1 MTNPARERESRGEA
15 ARGDLASV
23 SDPRYPIGKA
33 ELRGRLDD
41 RARATAI
48 AQIAALPA
56 AMHDAVRGLDQTQ
69 LDTPYRDGG
78 WSVRKVVHHVA
89 DSHVNSYVRCKLV
102 ATESDPP
109 LKAYDENAWS
119 TLADA
124 NASVGSSLLLLTAL
138 HERWAEFLRSL
149 PAAAFARTG
158 LHTERGKMT
167 LDDLVALYAWHGRHH
182 AAHVTT
188 LRAAKGW

>member
-1 MTNPARERESRGEA
+1 MTNPAMTNPA
-15 ARGDLASV
+15 ATT
-23 SDPRYPIGKA
+23 DPRYPIGKA

-41 RARATAI
+41 RARSAAI
-48 AQIAALPA
+48 AQIAALPG
-56 AMHDAVRGLDQTQ
+56 AMHDAVRGLDQVQ

-89 DSHVNSYVRCKLV
+89 DSHVNAYVRCKLV
-102 ATESDPP
+102 ATESAPP

-124 NASVGSSLLLLTAL
+124 NAAVGSSLLLLTAL
-138 HERWAEFLRSL
+138 HERWAGFLRSL

-158 LHTERGKMT
+158 LHSDRGAMT

-182 AAHVTT
+182 VAHVTT
-188 LRAAKGW
+188 LRAGKGW